1 MERAIALAKKAEA
14 LDEVP
19 VGAILVCEEK
29 IIGEG
34 WNVRETSA
42 RALGHAEVQ
51 AIEDYNAKTKQWRL
65 PVGTTLYTTAEPC
78 LLCTGALVAARVEN
92 IYFGCSDTKNA
103 GLKRI
108 LPLIEQGVFDHKFK
122 LVQGA
127 ILEVDCA
134 SLLSNYFKKKR

>member
-1 MERAIALAKKAEA
+1 MERAIALAKKAEEI
-14 LDEVP
+14 DEVP
-19 VGAILVCEEK
+19 VGAVLICDDK

-42 RALGHAEVQ
+42 RTLGHAEVQ

-65 PVGTTLYTTAEPC
+65 PSGTMLYTTAEPC
-78 LLCTGALVAARVEN
+78 LLCTGALVAARVET

-127 ILEVDCA
+127 ILEEKCA